1 MALHPKR
8 RLMILNIRLFALT
21 LTMAFV
27 LLPLIASTQGFG
39 TREDNTSLNG
49 ERLTYHPRAN
59 ISECQADCVN
69 NPNCKGYTWIQA
81 GTYNAGDQA
90 MCYLMST
97 VTGRV
102 AARGH
107 YSAEKGAA
115 GGGGDGGGLTAEDNT
130 NRPGADYKNFDL
142 PQPNWSL
149 CRDACANDG
158 NCRAYTYVKPGAQG
172 AAARCWLKSS
182 APAAVQNG
190 CCISGVRSGGGS
202 TGGGGGGTISAVA
215 LKGSWQWRQ
224 CNDQYGLLMGIEP
237 KDDATFEG
245 AFENGNG
252 LIKNGRVRGNQ
263 ITFDR
268 VLGPNSVQS
277 HSGQLVN
284 EGGRLK
290 IINGVWTGAYQEN
303 CSGRNNWHA
312 EKQ

>member
-1 MALHPKR
+1 
-8 RLMILNIRLFALT
+8 MILNIRLLT
-21 LTMAFV
+21 LALTMACV
-27 LLPLIASTQGFG
+27 LLLPLIASTQGFG
-39 TREDNTSLNG
+39 AREDNTSLNG

-81 GTYNAGDQA
+81 GTYNAGDNA

-107 YSAEKGAA
+107 YSAEKAAA
-115 GGGGDGGGLTAEDNT
+115 GGGGGDGGLTAEDNT
-130 NRPGADYKNFDL
+130 DRPGADYKNFDL
-142 PQPNWSL
+142 PQPNWTL

-202 TGGGGGGTISAVA
+202 TGGGGGGTLSGDWNI
-215 LKGSWQWRQ
+215 KC
-224 CNDQYGLLMGIEP
+224 CNDELAWTLYITKQEGN
-237 KDDATFEG
+237 TFSG
-245 AFENGNG
+245 SFSSVSGGGFVTNGQ
-252 LIKNGRVRGNQ
+252 VRGSNVE
-263 ITFDR
+263 FDR
-268 VLGPNSVQS
+268 SEGEGGRGWKQ
-277 HSGQLVN
+277 HWAAQLVN
-284 EGGRLK
+284 DRGALRM
-290 IINGVWTGAYQEN
+290 INGVWTGDYLDRYP
-303 CSGRNNWHA
+303 GRNNWHA
-312 EKQ
+312 EKK